1 MSNEFTHFEKIDMHS
16 HIGAVGEPF
25 NINQDAEKML
35 EVMKE
40 YNISKSLICSVSD
53 DLNLTV
59 KAAAEKYPQQLIPIA
74 RINCSKG
81 KPA

>member
-53 DLNLTV
+53 DLNPTV
-59 KAAAEKYPQQLIPIA
+59 KAAAEKYLA
-74 RINCSKG
+74 GNLRHLHDSTDRKRL
-81 KPA
+81 

>member
-40 YNISKSLICSVSD
+40 YNISKSRICSVSD
-53 DLNLTV
+53 DLKLSV
-59 KAAAEKYPQQLIPIA
+59 
-74 RINCSKG
+74 
-81 KPA
+81 